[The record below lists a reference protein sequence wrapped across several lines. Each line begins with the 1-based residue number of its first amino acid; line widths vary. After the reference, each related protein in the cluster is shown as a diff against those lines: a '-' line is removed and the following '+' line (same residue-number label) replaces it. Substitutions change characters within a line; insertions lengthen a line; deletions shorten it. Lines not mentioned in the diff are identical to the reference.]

1 MKTLEDILTDY
12 CGCFGPAL
20 NDKDEK
26 FTTSGMEAYE
36 YLKGFIS
43 SLGELN
49 VLQSD
54 EVIQKLDRIA
64 RKYIPNKLSDAE
76 KSDAAKILK
85 LTRGKKMRIYES
97 WNGSS
102 MTIIVE
108 NVEIFTKSVLF
119 SGTNSYWGGKSGI
132 YVDTEYL
139 DELLSKG
146 CSTKHNTIERCDV
159 TTSWT
164 IK

>member
-26 FTTSGMEAYE
+26 FTTSGTEAYE
-36 YLKGFIS
+36 YL
-43 SLGELN
+43 
-49 VLQSD
+49 
-54 EVIQKLDRIA
+54 
-64 RKYIPNKLSDAE
+64 
-76 KSDAAKILK
+76 
-85 LTRGKKMRIYES
+85 RGKKMHIYES

-132 YVDTEYL
+132 YVDIEYL

-146 CSTKHNTIERCDV
+146 CATKHNTIERCDV